1 MLIELIKALLIGI
14 IASSPIGPVSLIVMQ
29 KTLCHGRMAG
39 FAAGVGSAL
48 VDTFYA
54 VASLLAFMFVQDFFS
69 RHEAWIMIGGGLLVA
84 TVGVIML
91 RRKSID
97 TVRTEDPSKTKAV
110 QYALQAGGC
119 ALANPLALTYMFG
132 LVALFRLD
140 IAETVS
146 PTWLIVLF
154 VFAGALVWWFS
165 FVFAADKL
173 RNAISVKSLNLV
185 NLIAGVAVIFFG
197 VVLLVRGIV
206 VL

>member
-54 VASLLAFMFVQDFFS
+54 VASLFQLDFFS

-165 FVFAADKL
+165 FAFAADKL

-185 NLIAGVAVIFFG
+185 NRIAGVAVIFFG